1 MEKTKEYT
9 SPYEMEEFH
18 GRKRSFMVCSMFWQ
32 CLSET

>member
-9 SPYEMEEFH
+9 SPYEMD
-18 GRKRSFMVCSMFWQ
+18 GRIPWPKAMVCSMFWQ